1 MVKALINLT
10 EYENRLLNI
19 IKAKYGF
26 RTKTEA
32 IKWIIHEYEEEFLEP
47 ELRPEFIEKM
57 KEREK
62 EEVVEVKDMKKHFGL
77 E

>member
-1 MVKALINLT
+1 MVKALVNLT
-10 EYENRLLNI
+10 EYENRIINI
-19 IKAKYGF
+19 VKAKYGF

-47 ELRPEFIEKM
+47 ELRPEFIERMEK
-57 KEREK
+57 REK
-62 EEVVEVKDMKKHFGL
+62 EEIIEVKDLRKHFGL

>member
-1 MVKALINLT
+1 MVKALVNLT

-19 IKAKYGF
+19 VKAKYGF

-47 ELRPEFIEKM
+47 ELRPEFIDKM
-57 KEREK
+57 KKREK
-62 EEVVEVKDMKKHFGL
+62 EPVVEIKDLKKHFGL